1 MAKVLRLPREESRG
15 LPEGMDPHKFYEY
28 AIEKRSKEA
37 TGIEGLLYQI
47 LPWEV
52 IRSFALAID
61 PFYQFKVS
69 GGKITQANR
78 TRYRES
84 VSVLGTRTYYSSQFS
99 QNCGNGPD
107 PYDPFNKAGPYLCD
121 PPYTPTSTTARMS
134 QPKLTSISIDTTRR
148 TRQIGSTQG
157 EFENFK
163 FDFRSPQRGI
173 FSDFFTR
180 STYYGP
186 GPYTVRS
193 ENKGHFR
200 DVVSSGAI
208 LSQDALDGIRAA
220 EKAAVEAHMSKYAIS
235 MYKGT
240 NPQFRSASLF
250 RDIAEL
256 KDLPRSVSQLR
267 ETLKN
272 LSSLYQ
278 SLPVSQSVKQRIFS
292 IAPSIKDIPKEY
304 VSYHFGWK
312 QIYRSILD
320 VLQKPEKISRQIDFL
335 IRRSGKATTYRSSRK
350 YPSASGEGSPFATY
364 DPLLM
369 TNEGPW
375 PFQALVVGRVERE
388 IELKMVIN
396 TTFDFPTLNRPK
408 FVHDKFMDKLGLIP
422 RPTDL
427 YNLVPW
433 TWLVDWFSGAG
444 NYIEIIDEIN
454 RDRSI
459 INWGFL
465 TGISTGRAISEHRSR
480 TYNNR
485 TYVDFIWDRTSVDT
499 YQPFAHTSV
508 VDFTFQLRKSLATV
522 MDVKTT
528 ADVGSLTPYQQSIL
542 GSLLSQRINFR
553 R

>member
-1 MAKVLRLPREESRG
+1 
-15 LPEGMDPHKFYEY
+15 
-28 AIEKRSKEA
+28 
-37 TGIEGLLYQI
+37 
-47 LPWEV
+47 
-52 IRSFALAID
+52 
-61 PFYQFKVS
+61 
-69 GGKITQANR
+69 
-78 TRYRES
+78 
-84 VSVLGTRTYYSSQFS
+84 
-99 QNCGNGPD
+99 
-107 PYDPFNKAGPYLCD
+107 
-121 PPYTPTSTTARMS
+121 
-134 QPKLTSISIDTTRR
+134 
-148 TRQIGSTQG
+148 
-157 EFENFK
+157 
-163 FDFRSPQRGI
+163 
-173 FSDFFTR
+173 
-180 STYYGP
+180 
-186 GPYTVRS
+186 
-193 ENKGHFR
+193 
-200 DVVSSGAI
+200 
-208 LSQDALDGIRAA
+208 
-220 EKAAVEAHMSKYAIS
+220 
-235 MYKGT
+235 
-240 NPQFRSASLF
+240 
-250 RDIAEL
+250 
-256 KDLPRSVSQLR
+256 
-267 ETLKN
+267 
-272 LSSLYQ
+272 
-278 SLPVSQSVKQRIFS
+278 
-292 IAPSIKDIPKEY
+292 
-304 VSYHFGWK
+304 
-312 QIYRSILD
+312 
-320 VLQKPEKISRQIDFL
+320 
-335 IRRSGKATTYRSSRK
+335 
-350 YPSASGEGSPFATY
+350 
-364 DPLLM
+364 M

-485 TYVDFIWDRTSVDT
+485 TYVDLIWDRTSVDT